1 MSFLAPLFMLG
12 ALAVAAP
19 VIFHLIRRTTRD
31 RVRFSSLMFLQPTP
45 PRLTKRSRIEHWLLL
60 ILRALA
66 LALLAAA
73 FARPFWKSPAPPP
86 PATAA
91 GGRTA
96 VLIDVSASLR
106 RDGLWA
112 AAQDKA
118 QAAIAEAAA
127 MHDVALLAFDRGTR
141 SVMSFDDWRSFDP
154 EGRESEAVARLGVL
168 EPGWLGTDLATAL
181 STAAEALVEGDT
193 EVAGSPRRLVVVS
206 DFQEGSRLDAI
217 QSYDWPKGV
226 EVALAAVAPETPGNA
241 GLQLAA
247 GASEPADAGTE
258 SGVRLR
264 VSNTADSA
272 RETFQVGW
280 ATENG
285 DAFAGSAVDAYVP
298 PGQSRLVTVPW
309 PTGIPSPGR
318 LRLDGDAAAFDNAL
332 FAAPPPQT
340 RVTLLHLGQADDGDP
355 RRPLFFL
362 QKALPQSERLAIEV
376 VTPASESPTAADGL
390 TRAGFIVVTEPL
402 APTLASAVRTQ
413 IESGTTALV
422 VLTAPAMADTL
433 SALAGVGSSA
443 LEEVTPR
450 TYAMFGEIDFRH
462 PIFAPFADP
471 RFSDFTK
478 IRFQRYRKLDPT
490 ALPGARVVARFDS
503 GDPALLEMDAGQ
515 GKVVVLA
522 AGWVAADSQLAVSS
536 KFPPLLASILEW
548 SGATRLAAAAYEIG
562 DVLPRLA
569 LGAPAGAE
577 VSVRT
582 PSGTVVPLAQDAPGF
597 TETTEPGIYT
607 ATAGSQSRPVPV
619 NLDPVESRT
628 KPLAEDDF
636 ERLGVPMART
646 AERAR
651 AEAAQAALA
660 PAAEAENRQKLWRW
674 FLAAALAVLL
684 LETVLAGRAARRAIT
699 PAETAP

>member
-86 PATAA
+86 TATAA

-96 VLIDVSASLR
+96 VLIDVSASVR
-106 RDGLWA
+106 RDGMWD

-118 QAAIAEAAA
+118 RAAIAEAAA
-127 MHDVALLAFDRGTR
+127 RHDVALFTFDRGTR
-141 SVMSFDDWRSFDP
+141 SVMSFDDWRSLDP
-154 EGRESEAVARLGVL
+154 AGRESEALARLGAL

-206 DFQEGSRLDAI
+206 DFQEGSRLEAI

-226 EVALAAVAPETPGNA
+226 EIALAAVAPETLGNA

-247 GASEPADAGTE
+247 GANESADADSE
-258 SGVRLR
+258 SGARAR
-264 VSNTADSA
+264 VSNTADST

-280 ATENG
+280 ATESG
-285 DAFAGSAVDAYVP
+285 DASAGSAVDAYVP

-309 PTGIPSPGR
+309 PAGAPSPGR
-318 LRLDGDAAAFDNAL
+318 LRLDGDAAEFDNAI
-332 FAAPPPQT
+332 FAAPPPRT
-340 RVTLLHLGQADDGDP
+340 RVNLVHLGQADAADP
-355 RRPLFFL
+355 RLPIFFL
-362 QKALPQSERLAIEV
+362 GKALPQSERLAIEV
-376 VTPASESPTAADGL
+376 VCPAPEEPPAPDVL
-390 TRAGFIVVTEPL
+390 TQAGFIVVTETV
-402 APTLASAVRTQ
+402 APAMAAAVRSQ
-413 IESGTTALV
+413 LESGTTALV
-422 VLTAPAMADTL
+422 VLTASTMADTL
-433 SALAGVGSSA
+433 SALAGVGSST

-490 ALPGARVVARFDS
+490 AFPGARVVARFDS
-503 GDPALLEMDAGQ
+503 GDPALMEMDVGQ
-515 GKVVVLA
+515 GKLVILA

-536 KFPPLLASILEW
+536 KFPPLLASVLEW
-548 SGATRLAAAAYEIG
+548 SGATRLAPAAYEIG
-562 DVLPRLA
+562 DILPRLA
-569 LGAPAGAE
+569 LGAPAGTE

-582 PSGTVVPLAQDAPGF
+582 PSGTVIPLAGDATGF

-607 ATAGSQSRPVPV
+607 VTAGSQSRSVPV

-628 KPLAEDDF
+628 KPLADDDF
-636 ERLGVPMART
+636 ERLGVPMARA

-651 AEAAQAALA
+651 AEAAQAALT

-684 LETVLAGRAARRAIT
+684 LETVLAGRAARRALT
-699 PAETAP
+699 LAETAP